1 MKNIMNVAK
10 ALACFGFAVYAQN
23 SSAVVYCTGPGFPV
37 GCVVRPLDR
46 GAPGVGVLPGA
57 GVGAP
62 GVGVAPGV
70 GAPGVGVAPGVG
82 APGVGVAPGVGA
94 PGVGVAPGVGA
105 PGAGAAGVG
114 VRPGAGAGAPGA
126 GMTRGDDPVDGEI
139 NRGGPQ
145 NRAGR
150 R

>member
-1 MKNIMNVAK
+1 MKYVLNIAK
-10 ALACFGFAVYAQN
+10 ALVCLGFAGYAQI
-23 SSAVVYCTGPGFPV
+23 SSAVVYCTGPGLPV
-37 GCVVRPLDR
+37 GCVVRPVDR
-46 GAPGVGVLPGA
+46 GAPGVGVVPGA

-70 GAPGVGVAPGVG
+70 GAPGVGAPGV
-82 APGVGVAPGVGA
+82 
-94 PGVGVAPGVGA
+94 
-105 PGAGAAGVG
+105 GAGAAGVG

-126 GMTRGDDPVDGEI
+126 GMTRGDGPADGEM

>member
-1 MKNIMNVAK
+1 MKYVLNVLK
-10 ALACFGFAVYAQN
+10 GMACLGFAMYAQN
-23 SSAVVYCTGPGFPV
+23 SVAVVYCTGPGFPV
-37 GCVVRPLDR
+37 GCVVRPVDR

-70 GAPGVGVAPGVG
+70 GAPGVGAPGVG
-82 APGVGVAPGVGA
+82 AAPGA
-94 PGVGVAPGVGA
+94 
-105 PGAGAAGVG
+105 GAGAAGVG

-126 GMTRGDDPVDGEI
+126 GMTRGDGPADGDI

>member
-1 MKNIMNVAK
+1 MKY
-10 ALACFGFAVYAQN
+10 ALYLVKILSCVGFAFYTQAA
-23 SSAVVYCTGPGFPV
+23 SAVVYCTGPGFPV
-37 GCVVRPLDR
+37 GCVIRPVDR
-46 GAPGVGVLPGA
+46 GAPGVGVRPGV

-82 APGVGVAPGVGA
+82 
-94 PGVGVAPGVGA
+94 APGVGA

-126 GMTRGDDPVDGEI
+126 GMTRGDGPADGEV

-145 NRAGR
+145 TRAGR

>member
-1 MKNIMNVAK
+1 MKYVLK
-10 ALACFGFAVYAQN
+10 ATKVLACVGLAVYAQ
-23 SSAVVYCTGPGFPV
+23 SSWAVVYCTGPGFPV
-37 GCVVRPLDR
+37 GCVVRPVDR

-70 GAPGVGVAPGVG
+70 GAPGVGA
-82 APGVGVAPGVGA
+82 
-94 PGVGVAPGVGA
+94 A

-126 GMTRGDDPVDGEI
+126 GMTRGDGPADGQV
-139 NRGGPQ
+139 NRGGPE